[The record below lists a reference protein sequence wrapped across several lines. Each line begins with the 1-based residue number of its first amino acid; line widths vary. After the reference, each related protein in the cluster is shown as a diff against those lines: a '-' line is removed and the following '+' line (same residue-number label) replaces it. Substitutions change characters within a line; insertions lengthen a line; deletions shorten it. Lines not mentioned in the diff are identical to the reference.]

1 MTIFQELESAMEQFH
16 QGKITPKEL
25 ILFVKEC
32 GDKDYVRMQDIL
44 REYSYEI
51 IKDKKEFLE
60 KFTHSNL
67 NQRVFNLQY
76 LSGYS
81 VRQIMTE
88 AIYDDYVLGREK
100 INIRIPP
107 NSLETTPDVV
117 KSCIRNSM
125 SIELIKC
132 LDEIEKMVNAKSLE
146 LEKESESLFKP
157 IQDQFEKN
165 EELENIAEE
174 MGL

>member
-1 MTIFQELESAMEQFH
+1 MTIFQELDSAIEEFH
-16 QGKITPKEL
+16 QGKITPREL

-32 GDKDYVRMQDIL
+32 GEKDYVRMQDIL

-51 IKDKKEFLE
+51 IKNNQNFLE
-60 KFTHSNL
+60 EYTHFNL
-67 NQRVFNLQY
+67 KQRVFNLQY

-107 NSLETTPDVV
+107 NSLETTADLI

-125 SIELIKC
+125 SIELVNC
-132 LDEIEKMVNAKSLE
+132 LDNIEKMINKKSLE
-146 LEKESESLFKP
+146 LEKESEKLFKP
-157 IQDQFEKN
+157 IEEQLEKN

>member
-25 ILFVKEC
+25 IFFVKEC

-67 NQRVFNLQY
+67 KQRVFNLQY

-107 NSLETTPDVV
+107 NSLEATPDVV

-125 SIELIKC
+125 SIELVKC
-132 LDEIEKMVNAKSLE
+132 LDKIEKMINAKSLE
-146 LEKESESLFKP
+146 LEKESEKLFKS
-157 IQDQFEKN
+157 IEEQLEKN